1 MICSSD
7 VPAAQVDMDDIWM
20 VLVKIGMNDVVFR
33 FAQGDKDVMLE
44 ESMLNCSS
52 SNAIQKWMSWQ

>member
-1 MICSSD
+1 
-7 VPAAQVDMDDIWM
+7 MDDIWM

-52 SNAIQKWMSWQ
+52 SNAIQKWMCWQ